1 MQRAWVGVRTLEEHH
16 AVPYYTRFR
25 RVADYMSSW
34 RNTSPYSY
42 WGGATRKSRS
52 NGGNGAKGKSKDKD
66 KSAQDKKNEDGH
78 KDGNAFPAYDKME
91 IPQTAAA
98 TVGTSSS
105 SKDGQWAMQHVL
117 QGLVEANPGLK
128 LTPQLEQA
136 IQGSKSAEAK
146 QDLYDQQKALNAKR
160 KASQKLE
167 RMEQALQRKRFQMEA
182 YREQIRQQLQAE
194 MKRFAAETKD
204 LEEAIAMQK
213 EIVDRL
219 EKGIVQEEDENM
231 GIFVDV
237 QEQHSLAALLGLQ
250 DDKESEE
257 RIAQLQKEKQEALM
271 QAQQMQEKLNIMMAA
286 APMPGL
292 AGTSQ
297 SPQMPYPDGRK
308 RPKTEMEQKPETV
321 EEIHD
326 SPARLPHGGMD

>member
-1 MQRAWVGVRTLEEHH
+1 MGVRLLEEHH
-16 AVPYYTRFR
+16 TVPYYTRFR
-25 RVADYMSSW
+25 RVAGYMSSW
-34 RNTSPYSY
+34 RNSSPYSY

-52 NGGNGAKGKSKDKD
+52 NGGNGAKGKSKGKD
-66 KSAQDKKNEDGH
+66 KSVQDKKKSEEGQ
-78 KDGNAFPAYDKME
+78 KDGNTFPAYDKME
-91 IPQTAAA
+91 IPKTAAA
-98 TVGTSSS
+98 TMSASSS

-128 LTPQLEQA
+128 LTPELEQA
-136 IQGSKSAEAK
+136 IQGSKSAETK
-146 QDLYDQQKALNAKR
+146 KDLYDQQRTLNAKR
-160 KASQKLE
+160 KASQKLD
-167 RMEQALQRKRFQMEA
+167 RMEQALKRKRFQMDA

-194 MKRFAAETKD
+194 MTRFAAETKD

-231 GIFVDV
+231 ENFVDV

-271 QAQQMQEKLNIMMAA
+271 QAQRMQEKLTIMMAT

-308 RPKTEMEQKPETV
+308 RPKIEVEQKSEFV
-321 EEIHD
+321 EEICD
-326 SPARLPHGGMD
+326 SPAKLPHGGMD

>member
-1 MQRAWVGVRTLEEHH
+1 M
-16 AVPYYTRFR
+16 
-25 RVADYMSSW
+25 
-34 RNTSPYSY
+34 
-42 WGGATRKSRS
+42 
-52 NGGNGAKGKSKDKD
+52 
-66 KSAQDKKNEDGH
+66 QDKKKSEEGQ
-78 KDGNAFPAYDKME
+78 KDGNTFPAYDKME
-91 IPQTAAA
+91 IPKTAAA
-98 TVGTSSS
+98 TMSASSS

-128 LTPQLEQA
+128 LTPELEQA

-146 QDLYDQQKALNAKR
+146 KDLYDQQRTLNAKR
-160 KASQKLE
+160 KASQKLD
-167 RMEQALQRKRFQMEA
+167 RMEQALKRKRFQMDA

-194 MKRFAAETKD
+194 MTRFAAETKD
-204 LEEAIAMQK
+204 LEEAIALQK

-231 GIFVDV
+231 ENFVDV

-271 QAQQMQEKLNIMMAA
+271 QAQRMQEKLTIMMAT

-308 RPKTEMEQKPETV
+308 RPKTEVEQKSEFV
-321 EEIHD
+321 EEICD
-326 SPARLPHGGMD
+326 SPAKLAHGGMD

>member
-1 MQRAWVGVRTLEEHH
+1 
-16 AVPYYTRFR
+16 
-25 RVADYMSSW
+25 MSSW

-52 NGGNGAKGKSKDKD
+52 NGGNGAKGKSKGKD
-66 KSAQDKKNEDGH
+66 KSAQDKKKNEDGH